1 MLPLKKLRRH
11 AGEIAAPEDVKFK
24 FAFLEKT
31 KAAFPW
37 IRFKDFD
44 LDNEEQ
50 SAVGPGP
57 ARSRMADTVSRE
69 KRSETM
75 KAIRST
81 NTGFEMSFR
90 MLLCT
95 AGLKFS
101 TQNNLPGKPDLIFRR
116 ARVAVFLDS
125 CFWHGCRWH
134 CRMPKSN
141 SAYWNEKIDRNRRR
155 DRAIRDDYRKT
166 EWAMARIWEHS
177 IKTNPQ
183 QCIDRLRVLVQNR
196 LDQRGAK

>member
-1 MLPLKKLRRH
+1 
-11 AGEIAAPEDVKFK
+11 VKFR

-31 KAAFPW
+31 KAAFRW
-37 IRFKDFD
+37 IRSKD
-44 LDNEEQ
+44 L
-50 SAVGPGP
+50 VGQRRAIGSW
-57 ARSRMADTVSRE
+57 AWTAKGRMADTVSSE

-75 KAIRST
+75 RAIRSA

-90 MLLCT
+90 MLLRK
-95 AGLKFS
+95 AGLAFS

-116 ARVAVFLDS
+116 AKVAVFLDS

-141 SAYWNEKIDRNRRR
+141 SAYWNEKIDKNRRR
-155 DRAIRDDYRKT
+155 DRAIRDGYRKT
-166 EWAMARIWEHS
+166 EWAIARIWEHS
-177 IKTNPQ
+177 IRTNPQ

-196 LDQRGAK
+196 LGQTVVSHSQKMQDAD